1 MKGFNIIRMGFGGV
15 TAVCVGVL
23 SASVMA
29 QDPQPVP
36 DPQTGS
42 RQIFAEEFTR
52 SRPISSKPTS
62 PKTGGGG
69 SARTGANSG
78 GGNSVAKPRNSYRR
92 TARVKAGVTVTV
104 TVSTV
109 NATPTKQ
116 TVVATAGLAKV
127 GVTIWRLRAPQ
138 NGDQGAR
145 LLIQGGGA
153 LVPER
158 VASDAMLRV
167 NDQVLL
173 SVESPREGYLYI
185 VDREMFAD
193 GSFGEPYLIFPT
205 TRTRGGDNRVSPGK
219 LINIPDPGDQPN
231 YFTLSP
237 TPGRKGQVGE
247 ALCVIV
253 TSAPLTGFSP
263 SDQPLKLTAAQVAN
277 WEVQWGGD
285 TEQYDLVSGAGQTQT
300 KAESDAAKAGVNGRM
315 LTQEEPSP
323 QTVYLV
329 ESRNTTGL
337 LVSVLL
343 RY

>member
-1 MKGFNIIRMGFGGV
+1 MKAINRKLLASFGANALCLSV
-15 TAVCVGVL
+15 LSTAVV
-23 SASVMA
+23 A
-29 QDPQPVP
+29 QDPPPTP

-52 SRPISSKPTS
+52 SRPAPNKPPTQVKPGGEVKPGNRISVVKP
-62 PKTGGGG
+62 P
-69 SARTGANSG
+69 NH
-78 GGNSVAKPRNSYRR
+78 YRR

-104 TVSTV
+104 PTGNT
-109 NATPTKQ
+109 TPPRQ

-145 LLIQGGGA
+145 LLIQGGAA

-185 VDREMFAD
+185 VDRELFAD
-193 GSFGEPYLIFPT
+193 GTFGEPYLIFPT
-205 TRTRGGDNRVSPGK
+205 TRTRGGANRVSPGR
-219 LINIPDPGDQPN
+219 LINIPDPTDQPN
-231 YFTLSP
+231 FFRLAP
-237 TPGRKGQVGE
+237 TPGLTGQVGE
-247 ALCVIV
+247 ALSVIV
-253 TSAPLTGFSP
+253 TSMPLTGFTP
-263 SDQPLKLTAAQVAN
+263 SDRPIKLTAAQVAK
-277 WEVQWGGD
+277 WEAQWGGD
-285 TEQYDLVSGAGQTQT
+285 TELYDLENGAGQTQT
-300 KAESDAAKAGVNGRM
+300 EAESEAAQTGVKGRM

-337 LVSVLL
+337 LVNVLL